1 MLDASKRG
9 KRGAFERCLV
19 ACAFCLLALCAHG
32 QGTFIYDQ
40 QSADEN
46 HYLEGGAGL
55 GQQPIGQSFTPM
67 LNTVGFIRIYLV
79 GGAFG
84 GGTFTINL
92 RSDSITGNVIGST
105 TPVAASGSGPVNF
118 VFDAPVAVTP
128 GLTYFFQPVVQSGGG
143 WGAFL
148 AGYNYPGGT
157 AFVNGSALPGSD
169 FWFREGAVVPEPS
182 ASALL
187 VIGGGVFFYARRLQI
202 RKQRRN

>member
-1 MLDASKRG
+1 MIRSFLYLLTA
-9 KRGAFERCLV
+9 LV
-19 ACAFCLLALCAHG
+19 AITASG
-32 QGTFIYDQ
+32 QGFIYDQ

-55 GQQPIGQSFTPM
+55 GQQPIGQSFTPT
-67 LNTVGFIRIYLV
+67 LSTVGFIRIYLV

-92 RSDSITGNVIGST
+92 RSDSITGNILGST
-105 TPVAASGSGPVNF
+105 APVAESGSGPVNF
-118 VFDAPVAVTP
+118 VFDTPVTVTP

-148 AGYNYPGGT
+148 AGYDYPGGT

-169 FWFREGAVVPEPS
+169 FWFREGVVVPES
-182 ASALL
+182 ASSGLIL
-187 VIGGGVFFYARRLQI
+187 VGLGMFLYARHRQT
-202 RKQRRN
+202 RRNRDL